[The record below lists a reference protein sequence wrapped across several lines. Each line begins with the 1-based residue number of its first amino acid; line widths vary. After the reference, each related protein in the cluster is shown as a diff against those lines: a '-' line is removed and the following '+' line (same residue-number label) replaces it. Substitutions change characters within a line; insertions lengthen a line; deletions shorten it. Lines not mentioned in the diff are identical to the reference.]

1 MMCHNICSRLTSNF
15 LHGRH
20 LGVFWNNLLS
30 CSYLQVTDIADAMIL
45 RRLFTALFEN
55 GVVVIA
61 TSNRAPDGEVYIRFE
76 Q

>member
-1 MMCHNICSRLTSNF
+1 
-15 LHGRH
+15 
-20 LGVFWNNLLS
+20 
-30 CSYLQVTDIADAMIL
+30 VTDIADAMIL

-61 TSNRAPDGEVYIRFE
+61 TSNRAPDGEVYICFE